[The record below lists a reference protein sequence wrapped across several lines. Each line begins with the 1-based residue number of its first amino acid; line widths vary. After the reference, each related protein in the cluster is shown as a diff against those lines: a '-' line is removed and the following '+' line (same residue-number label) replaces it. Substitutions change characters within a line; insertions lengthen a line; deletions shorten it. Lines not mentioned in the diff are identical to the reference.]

1 MASDIK
7 QCSSCKHEHCSIFVN
22 PCISCL
28 ISVTNRSKWEG
39 RKEADPNELITLSS
53 DILVNEDE

>member
-1 MASDIK
+1 MASEIK
-7 QCSSCKHEHCSIFVN
+7 QCSTCKYEHCSIFVN
-22 PCISCL
+22 PCRSCL

-39 RKEADPNELITLSS
+39 REEVNTDEFITLSS